1 MVGSGEEGSKE
12 VACWSFVR
20 FTCTK
25 VQVGVEWP
33 RGSTKNNKTAKK
45 KSPTLCWKDAKGRAP
60 TDLSAPRMRHPAA
73 NPSKLRINE
82 SPHSKKTASRL
93 RDAVGCVA

>member
-12 VACWSFVR
+12 VACGSFVR

-45 KSPTLCWKDAKGRAP
+45 RAHPLLESAKGRAP